1 MTKKQKHKIKAKL
14 GFKFMMSTSQS
25 QCYNISGDYRH
36 NLFKVISIWEIMR
49 WGGKNEGA
57 SMWIPKVHSCKSAKV
72 FCLFFLDLK

>member
-36 NLFKVISIWEIMR
+36 NLFKVISI
-49 WGGKNEGA
+49 
-57 SMWIPKVHSCKSAKV
+57 
-72 FCLFFLDLK
+72 